1 MHIVYLIDYHL
12 SMILVISIK
21 YYGHLLEGKVI
32 GSASFIQYLQSLP
45 LRLTFNCASQ
55 YVVPA
60 DSSSSYSS
68 MTFTVVSAHSL
79 LVQDFLYQYILWPL
93 FRRLLWLYVSYT
105 LYII

>member
-45 LRLTFNCASQ
+45 LRLTLNCASQ

-79 LVQDFLYQYILWPL
+79 
-93 FRRLLWLYVSYT
+93 
-105 LYII
+105 